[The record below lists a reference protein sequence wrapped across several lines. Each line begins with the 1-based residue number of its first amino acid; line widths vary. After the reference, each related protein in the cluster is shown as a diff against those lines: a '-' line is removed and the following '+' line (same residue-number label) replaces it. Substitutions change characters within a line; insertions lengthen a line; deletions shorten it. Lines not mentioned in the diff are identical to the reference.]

1 MKTLPLFY
9 GSIEKF
15 FLYGDHDGEVY
26 ATGGEVQIAVVRQ
39 QVIQNICRKSV
50 GIPYFRLN
58 VKIKV
63 KYFACIWF
71 FHWIK

>member
-26 ATGGEVQIAVVRQ
+26 ATGGEVQIAMVRQ
-39 QVIQNICRKSV
+39 QVIQNI
-50 GIPYFRLN
+50 Y
-58 VKIKV
+58 
-63 KYFACIWF
+63 
-71 FHWIK
+71 